1 MQGQPGGDD
10 GNQTTHGFAGSG
22 AAETLRADVSFAGI
36 RGDCAE
42 QYTKGNI
49 TGFLHLYS
57 GQEAVAVGATAGL
70 HKDDY
75 ILSAYREHAQAI
87 VRGAEPKR
95 VMAELFGKATGI
107 CKGKGGS
114 MHLFDPSL
122 NFMGGYAI
130 VGGQFPIAV
139 GLALPPSTG
148 ARTASPPVSSAT
160 ARSTR
165 GPSTNR
171 STGRSSGSCRC
182 SSSARTTSTASAPR
196 CTAPRPWHRIHKRT
210 CGYDIPSEKVDGMD
224 VIAVYKAVKYAAEK
238 VRETGRP
245 YFIEATTYRFRGHS
259 MADPAK
265 YRSAAEH
272 EIVEVPRPAAQL
284 MQDGCWRRGSPP
296 REALDAIEARCRAEV
311 EEAVRIFA
319 EESPWPEDQR
329 GTGYFGD
336 RIFWICHENDLS
348 RRPSTWRLKEE
359 MRHDPVGGGPGARTW
374 RCTKAP
380 SR

>member
-1 MQGQPGGDD
+1 MEI
-10 GNQTTHGFAGSG
+10 S
-22 AAETLRADVSFAGI
+22 LRMTAPDHDLI
-36 RGDCAE
+36 RFYEQMYLSREFEERCAE
-42 QYTKGNI
+42 QYTKGHI
-49 TGFLHLYS
+49 TGFLHQYS

-70 HKDDY
+70 HEEDY

-87 VRGAEPKR
+87 VRGAEPRR

-139 GLALPPSTG
+139 GLAFSARYRGEDRIAACFFGDGAVNQGTFHESLNWAQLWQLPVLFICENNFYGIGTEVH
-148 ARTASPPVSSAT
+148 RSSAL
-160 ARSTR
+160 
-165 GPSTNR
+165 
-171 STGRSSGSCRC
+171 
-182 SSSARTTSTASAPR
+182 AS
-196 CTAPRPWHRIHKRT
+196 IHKRT

-224 VIAVYKAVKYAAEK
+224 VIAVYRAVKHAAEK

-272 EIVEVPRPAAQL
+272 DMWKNRDPLPSYAKRLITEGIATREGL
-284 MQDGCWRRGSPP
+284 DG
-296 REALDAIEARCRAEV
+296 IEAHCRTTV
-311 EEAVRIFA
+311 DDAVQFA
-319 EESPWPEDQR
+319 EESPWPEDR
-329 GTGYFGD
+329 AVWEDIY
-336 RIFWICHENDLS
+336 
-348 RRPSTWRLKEE
+348 
-359 MRHDPVGGGPGARTW
+359 V
-374 RCTKAP
+374 
-380 SR
+380 